1 MSRNN
6 QRKKAGLESKKPIPA
21 DPVSETG
28 GLNFAT
34 PTEHV
39 DLPSGG
45 QFYKTGHPLH
55 GKDTIEIKYM
65 TAKEEDILT
74 SKNLLKKGLA
84 IERLIESVL
93 VDKTI
98 NPKSLLVGDRNA
110 ILVATRI
117 TGFGADYTTQ
127 VTCPSCNT
135 TQECTFDLSD
145 TGATEINISTEITQ
159 TEEGTFILELP
170 VTGVH
175 VEVAL
180 LTGAD
185 EKRLLDQ
192 QESKKKHKL
201 DETPLT
207 DQLKAII
214 KSVNGHTE
222 RSTINQFVQTMP
234 SRDTRYLRSRYDE
247 ITPNIDMTNHF
258 ECENCGYE
266 ADVEVPFSTSFFWP
280 K

>member
-6 QRKKAGLESKKPIPA
+6 QRKKAGVENKKPTPA
-21 DPVSETG
+21 DPVASAA
-28 GLNFAT
+28 GLNFSA

-39 DLPSGG
+39 ELPSRGV
-45 QFYKTGHPLH
+45 FYTEGHPLA
-55 GKDTIEIKYM
+55 GKETVEIKYM

-74 SKNLLKKGLA
+74 SKNLLRKGLA

-93 VDKTI
+93 VDKSI

-117 TGFGADYTTQ
+117 TGFGAEYETQ

-135 TQECTFDLSD
+135 TQECAFDLSE
-145 TGATEINISTEITQ
+145 TGAKEVEIAAEFTQ
-159 TEEGTFILELP
+159 TDEGTFILELP
-170 VTGVH
+170 ATGVH
-175 VEVAL
+175 IEVGL

-207 DQLKAII
+207 DQLKAIT
-214 KSVNGHTE
+214 KSVNGHTD
-222 RSTINQFVQTMP
+222 SKTINEFVQNMP
-234 SRDTRYLRSRYDE
+234 SKDTRYLRSMYDK

-258 ECENCGYE
+258 ECENCLYA